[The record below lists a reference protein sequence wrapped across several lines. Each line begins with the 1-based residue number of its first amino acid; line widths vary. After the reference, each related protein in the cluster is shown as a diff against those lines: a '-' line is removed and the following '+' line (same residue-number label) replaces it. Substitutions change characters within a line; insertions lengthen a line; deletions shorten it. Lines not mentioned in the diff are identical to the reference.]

1 MLEAPRTEAQI
12 LEELAALTTSPGYPH
27 AMAYICHRDTF
38 IQYGVQLEP
47 ADMEKMFG
55 HNRLIR
61 TEVNTLLGLMVK
73 APLVLEEP
81 AQDII
86 KAYVERTDT
95 LMEELHQA
103 MSYPMWSSI
112 VEAAPDKSA
121 DMKPDIWQR
130 NMLREP
136 IFYGGES
143 AYSFQYRDLLP
154 EKHGADDA
162 WLLKNK
168 GFTST
173 QAQAIA
179 QAMCKLMD
187 DKSTHMYSEARRA
200 RAEPLTWLPGFELSA
215 AEVAHRSGVARTV
228 VDSFLATFTLS
239 GRNAGFNELGDFSEL
254 AATPLLPTDR
264 GTFLLFQHY
273 AIYETLYESP
283 FFWMLS
289 DKAYWPTA
297 KDNRGAFVEQY
308 ASRRLAVVFGRNH
321 VHSNVNFRRGKTVA
335 GEADV
340 LVVFGDRVIIVQCK
354 AKKLTIEARK
364 GNDGQLKKDFAG
376 AIQDSYDQG
385 WKCANEL
392 VAGGCRLEDASG
404 AEVQLPGLIKE
415 IHLFSM
421 VAEHYPALAFQAR
434 QFLKYQTTDV
444 IRAPFVMDVFLL
456 DTMTEMLATPLRLL
470 SYAQLRTSA
479 IEEITLSHE
488 LTALAYH
495 LRQNLWLSGEYDMVH
510 LDDSINVD
518 LDTAMTVRRE
528 NMPGEK
534 TPPGILTRLA
544 GTYFERLVAAIEDC
558 PEPATL
564 QLGLA
569 LLAISE
575 SSAKKI
581 HLGIDLLVRKARIDR
596 SLHDFTLAT
605 EGAKGGF
612 TFHCCA
618 TPSAAALVALD
629 DYCRR
634 RKYAQHAEQWF
645 GVSIDLDGDVQF
657 GTTLD
662 FAWEQSDELDKVTA
676 GMQKPQRAS
685 ELLPQMVNAARGL
698 KLGRN
703 SPCPCGSGR
712 KYKKCCLR

>member
-12 LEELAALTTSPGYPH
+12 LEDLVALTASPGYAH
-27 AMAYICHRDTF
+27 AIAHICYRDT
-38 IQYGVQLEP
+38 IIKYSGQLQA

-55 HNRLIR
+55 HDRLIR

-81 AQDII
+81 AQDVI
-86 KAYVERTDT
+86 KAYVERADL

-103 MSYPMWSSI
+103 MSYPMWASI
-112 VEAAPDKSA
+112 VGAAADKSA
-121 DMKPDIWQR
+121 DVRPEIWQGK
-130 NMLREP
+130 MLREP

-154 EKHGADDA
+154 EKYGADDD

-173 QAQAIA
+173 QGQTIA
-179 QAMCKLMD
+179 HAMCKLLDENTTAMF
-187 DKSTHMYSEARRA
+187 SEARRA
-200 RAEPLTWLPGFELSA
+200 GAMPSTWLPAFEFSA
-215 AEVAHRSGVARTV
+215 AEVAHRSGVARAV
-228 VDSFLATFTLS
+228 VNAFLATFTLS
-239 GRNAGFNELGDFSEL
+239 GNNDGFKEVGDFSAL
-254 AATPLLPTDR
+254 AATPLLPTGR
-264 GTFLLFQHY
+264 GTVLLFQHY
-273 AIYETLYESP
+273 AIYEALYESP
-283 FFWMLS
+283 FFWMLA

-297 KDNRGAFVEQY
+297 KDNRGAFIEQY
-308 ASRRLAVVFGRNH
+308 SSRRLAGVFGRKH
-321 VHSNVNFRRGKTVA
+321 VHSNVNIHRGKNIV

-392 VAGGCRLEDASG
+392 VTGGCRLVDASG
-404 AEVQLPGLIKE
+404 AEVQLPAAIKE

-434 QFLKYQTTDV
+434 QFLKYQTTEV

-456 DTMTEMLATPLRLL
+456 DTLTEMLTTPLRLL

-495 LRQNLWLSGEYDMVH
+495 LRLNLWLSDEYDMVH

-528 NMPGEK
+528 NMPGTK

-544 GTYFERLVAAIEDC
+544 GTYFERLIATIEARH
-558 PEPATL
+558 EPATL
-564 QLGLA
+564 ELGLA

-575 SSAKKI
+575 DSARNI
-581 HLGIDLLVRKARIDR
+581 HRGIDLLVRKARIDGKR
-596 SLHDFTLAT
+596 HDFTLAT
-605 EGAKGGF
+605 DGAKGGF
-612 TFHCCA
+612 TFHCSPV
-618 TPSAAALVALD
+618 PSAAAIAALD

-634 RKYAQHAEQWF
+634 RKYAQRAERWF
-645 GVSIDLDGDVQF
+645 GVSIDVDGDVQF
-657 GTTLD
+657 GITLD
-662 FAWEQSDELDKVTA
+662 FPWEQSDELDRATA
-676 GMQKPQRAS
+676 VMKKPQRTS
-685 ELLPQMVNAARGL
+685 ELLPQMVSAARGL
-698 KLGRN
+698 KVGRN
-703 SPCPCGSGR
+703 SPCPCGSGQ
-712 KYKKCCLR
+712 KYKKCCLP